1 VFGVSALLALAGLGV
16 MGSMLIG
23 PALFL
28 PAGVLVA
35 AGLWQVTR
43 TKEVCLAHCTTP
55 MGFVLHHWRNGR
67 LGAMRMGFRHSFYCI
82 GCCWLFML
90 VLFVAGSMSLV
101 WMGGLSIA
109 IFVEKVGVRSRL
121 VSRAIGVVL
130 VALGAALAYATI
142 VAM

>member
-1 VFGVSALLALAGLGV
+1 
-16 MGSMLIG
+16 
-23 PALFL
+23 
-28 PAGVLVA
+28 
-35 AGLWQVTR
+35 
-43 TKEVCLAHCTTP
+43 
-55 MGFVLHHWRNGR
+55 
-67 LGAMRMGFRHSFYCI
+67 
-82 GCCWLFML
+82 ML

-109 IFVEKVGVRSRL
+109 IFVEKVGLRPRL